1 MSPKRGRPVKE
12 RKKSTPLQIR
22 AEPEEKATFYRAA
35 EVSGLAF
42 SAWARERL
50 RAAARK
56 DLRDAGELR

>member
-1 MSPKRGRPVKE
+1 VKE

-50 RAAARK
+50 RAAARR